1 MPTAASSTAT
11 KAKKPTRSGTTRTA
25 TTKGLLAQRDPGLP
39 LPVAKKAGWS
49 DLDVR
54 AVDTTRLLAA
64 DAVQKVGN
72 GHPGTAMSLAPLAYL
87 LYQNVMTH
95 DPSDP
100 AWLGRDRFVLSCGH
114 SSLTQY
120 IQLYLSG
127 YGLSLDDLKSLR
139 TWGSLTPGHPE
150 VHHTP
155 GVEITTGPLGSGL
168 ASAVGMAMAQRRQR
182 GLFDPEAE
190 PGTSPFDHH
199 VYVIASDGDMQE
211 GVSHEACALAG
222 HQELGNLTVVYDANQ
237 ISIEDDTDIAFSED
251 VAARFEAYGWHVV
264 EVDWRKD
271 ADGATYVEDVDA
283 LLAAIRSGDTVTDKP
298 TLVVLHTIIAWPAP
312 TKQNTGKSHG
322 SALGDEEIGGTKEL
336 LGFDPKKTFVVEPAV
351 LKHARDVVKRG
362 KAAHREWDKTYKA
375 WRKANPDRATL
386 LDRILAGKA
395 PAGLAKAMPTFPAD
409 EKGVA
414 TRAASGKVLTAIADV
429 MPELWGGSA
438 DLAESNNTTMEGQPS
453 FIPSSKQTST
463 WKGDPFGRTLH
474 FGIRE
479 NGMGMILNGI
489 ALEGLTRPY
498 GGTFLVFSDY
508 MRPAVRLAAIQQAP
522 VTYVWTHDSIG
533 LGEDGPTHQPIEHLA
548 ALRAIPGLD
557 VVRPADANE
566 TAAAW
571 AQILTNTD
579 GPAALC
585 LTRQPVPTWDR
596 KTYGKVS
603 GVAKGA
609 YVLVEESR
617 AGDPDVVIVATG
629 SEVQLAVQAAERLEK
644 SRIATR
650 VVSMPCREWF
660 EKQTRSYQD
669 KVLPP
674 AVRARVSV
682 EAGISMGWH
691 DVVGDA
697 GRIVSIEHFGASADQ
712 ATLYREFGI
721 TADAVVKAAKDSIK
735 AAKGSA
741 TKAPG
746 VTETNPARAAQSAST
761 TVMGDDAPTG
771 SGKAAGAA
779 AASATSKG
787 K

>member
-1 MPTAASSTAT
+1 MPTAASSAAT
-11 KAKKPTRSGTTRTA
+11 SAKKPTRSGTTPTA
-25 TTKGLLAQRDPGLP
+25 KTKGLLAQRDPGLP
-39 LPVAKKAGWS
+39 LPQAKKAGWS
-49 DLDVR
+49 DLDIR

-182 GLFDPEAE
+182 GLFDPDAK

-251 VAARFEAYGWHVV
+251 VAARFTAYGWHVV
-264 EVDWRKD
+264 EVDWRQD

-283 LLAAIRSGDTVTDKP
+283 LLAAIRSGDKVTNKP

-322 SALGDEEIGGTKEL
+322 SALGDAEIGATKEL
-336 LGFDPKKTFVVEPAV
+336 LGFDPKKTFAVEPAV

-362 KAAHREWDKTYKA
+362 KAAHREWDKAYKA

-386 LDRILAGKA
+386 LDRILEGLA
-395 PAGLAKAMPTFPAD
+395 PAGLAKALPTFPAD

-414 TRAASGKVLTAIADV
+414 TRAASGKVLTALADV

-453 FIPSSKQTST
+453 FIPQGKQTRE
-463 WKGDPFGRTLH
+463 WKGGPFGRTLH

-571 AQILTNTD
+571 AQILTNAH

-596 KTYGKVS
+596 KKYGRTS

-617 AGDPDVVIVATG
+617 AGEPDVVLVATG

-660 EKQTRSYQD
+660 EKQSRSYQD

-691 DVVGDA
+691 DIVGDA

-735 AAKGSA
+735 AAKGS
-741 TKAPG
+741 TRKAPG

-761 TVMGDDAPTG
+761 DVMGADAQTG
-771 SGKAAGAA
+771 SGHAAGAA